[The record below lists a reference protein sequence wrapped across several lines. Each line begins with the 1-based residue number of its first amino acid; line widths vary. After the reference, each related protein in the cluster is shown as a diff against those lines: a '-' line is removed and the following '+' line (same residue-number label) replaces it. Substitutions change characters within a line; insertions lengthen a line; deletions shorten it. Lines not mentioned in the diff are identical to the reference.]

1 IAADGSAALRAADDL
16 EQVRA
21 IGETVGKSLDDYL
34 TTWGRRAIRYQVAYP
49 TVAERPDWV
58 LAALKAQLERGPDTA
73 ARQDAHAA
81 TRARARPRVLAAL
94 GDPAETRRRIAL
106 AQKAAPLRE
115 GNETATVA
123 MPVAAVRR
131 MAFEVGRR
139 LAGRNQLDDVD
150 PVFALEIDEALAVL
164 TDGSGAPSDPAGLAQ
179 ARHADRVS

>member
-58 LAALKAQLERGPDTA
+58 LATLKAQLERGPDTA
-73 ARQDAHAA
+73 ARQEAHAA

-123 MPVAAVRR
+123 LPVAAVRR
-131 MAFEVGRR
+131 AGQEVGRR
-139 LAGRNQLDDVD
+139 LVQRGL
-150 PVFALEIDEALAVL
+150 IDEADHVFDIEIPAALEAL
-164 TDGSGAPSDPAGLAQ
+164 SHHDAGLAAV
-179 ARHADRVS
+179 ARGRFARR